1 MAVLEQDVLVG
12 RLQCVVLGL
21 QRGLLQEEV
30 LVRGQERGVLGLE
43 LVEPRLHRARHLP
56 LPGVGQAVLLR
67 QGRGRLAALLE
78 RAVLGLEL
86 LRALRVELVREEQ
99 PVLGGLAGELQVGES
114 VGLRG

>member
-56 LPGVGQAVLLR
+56 LPWSVLC
-67 QGRGRLAALLE
+67 
-78 RAVLGLEL
+78 
-86 LRALRVELVREEQ
+86 LVSNSCARS
-99 PVLGGLAGELQVGES
+99 AWS
-114 VGLRG
+114 

>member
-30 LVRGQERGVLGLE
+30 LVRGQERGVLGLQRGLLQEEVLVRGQERGVLGLE

-56 LPGVGQAVLLR
+56 LPWSVLC
-67 QGRGRLAALLE
+67 
-78 RAVLGLEL
+78 
-86 LRALRVELVREEQ
+86 LVSNSCARS
-99 PVLGGLAGELQVGES
+99 AWS
-114 VGLRG
+114 